1 MQSRQPIGTDLTM
14 QLEFTIRGM
23 TCPSCVPH
31 VTAALRRVGGIDA
44 AFVDY
49 PTGRG
54 RVDLMP
60 EVSASPALV
69 SAITSS
75 VAEAGYNAE
84 LISRD
89 FDLVVVGT
97 GGAGVAAAIH
107 AATMGATVAIVEAYT
122 LGGTCVNVGCIPSK
136 VLVEAAARVHAA
148 RHGFPGIAPTFPV
161 VDWPELVRQKDLLVD
176 TLREAKYADVLASY
190 PGVVRLEGR
199 ARLIDGE
206 QGEDQAVRVQVGNDA
221 GTTVYVAK
229 KVIVATGAS
238 SALPPIAGIEG
249 VDALDSTSVMQ
260 LESLPASM
268 IVLGG
273 GPVGVELGQ
282 TFARF
287 GVQVTLVQRGPH
299 LLWGEEPE
307 IADILRE
314 ALEAEDVA
322 VHTCTTTIA
331 VERDDDGVVVHV
343 RQGSTE
349 GTLRAE
355 RLLVATGRRPN
366 TRDLG
371 LEDVGVALTPT
382 GHVQV
387 DSTLRTTNL
396 HVYAAGDVTGGPGY
410 VYVAA
415 AGGRVAAENAIH
427 AMRASSIANTAP
439 AELALNTVSRVTFSA
454 PQVAAVGLTEA
465 QAQAAGYTVDIATL
479 NLTDVP
485 RALVSFDTRGLVKL
499 VTEAGSGR
507 VLGVHVVAPHAGEMM
522 GEATLAIRF
531 GLTAR
536 DLSSTLHPYLTWGE
550 SLKLVAQ
557 GGSSGVQKLSCCA

>member
-1 MQSRQPIGTDLTM
+1 M

-49 PTGRG
+49 PTGGG

-107 AATMGATVAIVEAYT
+107 AATKGATVAIVEAYT

-299 LLWGEEPE
+299 LLSGEEPE

-387 DSTLRTTNL
+387 DSTLRTTNP

>member
-1 MQSRQPIGTDLTM
+1 M

-107 AATMGATVAIVEAYT
+107 AATKGATVAIVEAYT

-299 LLWGEEPE
+299 LLSGEEPE

>member
-1 MQSRQPIGTDLTM
+1 
-14 QLEFTIRGM
+14 
-23 TCPSCVPH
+23 
-31 VTAALRRVGGIDA
+31 
-44 AFVDY
+44 
-49 PTGRG
+49 
-54 RVDLMP
+54 MP

-299 LLWGEEPE
+299 LLSGEEPE

-387 DSTLRTTNL
+387 DSTLRTTNP

>member
-1 MQSRQPIGTDLTM
+1 M

-107 AATMGATVAIVEAYT
+107 AATKGATVAIVEAYT

-299 LLWGEEPE
+299 LLSGEEPE

-387 DSTLRTTNL
+387 DSTLRTTNP

>member
-1 MQSRQPIGTDLTM
+1 M

-299 LLWGEEPE
+299 LLSGEEPE

-387 DSTLRTTNL
+387 DSTLRTTNP